1 MGLLEQLTSSS
12 DGIVPEGL
20 RQLFKRCSSDYN
32 ISISFCE
39 IYMEEVYDLL
49 CVDDRKLTI
58 REHAQKETF
67 VENLLKIRVGSCEE
81 AYKLV
86 NIGLEHRRVAE
97 QKLNRNSSRGHAL
110 LTVYLKPNSGPAST
124 AKLCFVDLAGSER
137 LK

>member
-58 REHAQKETF
+58 RENAQKETF

>member
-58 REHAQKETF
+58 RENAQKETF
-67 VENLLKIRVGSCEE
+67 VENLLKIRVGSWEE

-86 NIGLEHRRVAE
+86 NIGLEHRRGAA
-97 QKLNRNSSRGHAL
+97 QKLNRNSS
-110 LTVYLKPNSGPAST
+110 
-124 AKLCFVDLAGSER
+124 
-137 LK
+137 